1 MDGLE
6 YYLEVFEALSNSHRL
21 RIMAELA
28 EGKQTITDLA
38 RKLEMS
44 PPLVFLHLRK
54 LIKAGLI
61 REGNRETINR
71 GGLPPINMLYYVI
84 NDFNFVINIQ
94 RIREA
99 VKK

>member
-1 MDGLE
+1 MDGFE

-21 RIMAELA
+21 RILAELA
-28 EGKQTITDLA
+28 DGKQTITDLSK
-38 RKLEMS
+38 KLEMS

-54 LIKAGLI
+54 LMKAGLV

-71 GGLPPINMLYYVI
+71 GGLPPLNMLYYGI

-94 RIREA
+94 KIRE
-99 VKK
+99 VIKR